1 MSQAIKSARS
11 LTSTKLRLSLFL
23 CIALIDKFLKMN
35 LFTFLLVVAS
45 NKLAEEYVIEMKDE
59 EGYTYAI
66 EEFEVDILCQ
76 K

>member
-1 MSQAIKSARS
+1 
-11 LTSTKLRLSLFL
+11 
-23 CIALIDKFLKMN
+23 MN

-66 EEFEVDILCQ
+66 EESEVDILCQ

>member
-1 MSQAIKSARS
+1 MSK
-11 LTSTKLRLSLFL
+11 
-23 CIALIDKFLKMN
+23 
-35 LFTFLLVVAS
+35 VVYVVICFWLGSYPKISGCFSS